1 MPAINRS
8 AYIDDAAQRI
18 NTMNNILVIFE
29 ITCIIN
35 LFGVQW
41 NKLLGVFKNW
51 GKFHNIKK

>member
-35 LFGVQW
+35 LFGVQ
-41 NKLLGVFKNW
+41 
-51 GKFHNIKK
+51 